1 MSFGAIAF
9 MLVTWSIVLGLTI
22 FCFYRILTG
31 GKK

>member
-1 MSFGAIAF
+1 MSLGAIAF
-9 MLVTWSIVLGLTI
+9 LLVTWSLVIGLTI